1 MNKFSQLRSFNPNV
15 KLLVGLGGSEQGRD
29 TFHLLGNLATS
40 RSYYINNVRDLVNVY
55 GLDGI
60 DFDWQY
66 PGIQDDWI
74 EADKVFYVEYLRDFR
89 NALGSGK
96 IISIS
101 VASKDEDIS
110 RSYNIP
116 EIVPIVDFINLKTYN
131 LRGASNGDFSETAF
145 HSPLRPGSSQTP
157 PQSEWNVESIVEN
170 WKNQAGGANIDG
182 KLIIGIST
190 FGRSFTLEN
199 AANNGIGVPAS
210 GIGRGG
216 TVLPG
221 YNDFKGILAYREIC
235 NGLSR
240 IDSGWEENWDNVQ
253 RSSFATFDNDQWV
266 GYDSIRSSVGKI
278 VYARDNTVVGGVNYI
293 RLELEDW
300 SKLKSK

>member
-1 MNKFSQLRSFNPNV
+1 M
-15 KLLVGLGGSEQGRD
+15 
-29 TFHLLGNLATS
+29 
-40 RSYYINNVRDLVNVY
+40 RDLVNVY

-74 EADKVFYVEYLRDFR
+74 EVDKVFYVEYLRDFR
-89 NALGSGK
+89 NVLGSGK

-101 VASKDEDIS
+101 VAAKPEDIS
-110 RSYNIP
+110 RSYNVP

-145 HSPLRPGSSQTP
+145 HSPLRASPSQTP

-170 WKNQAGGANIDG
+170 WKNQAGSANIDE
-182 KLIIGIST
+182 KLIVGVST

-199 AANNGIGVPAS
+199 VANNGVGAPAS

-216 TVLPG
+216 TVLPS
-221 YNDFKGILAYREIC
+221 YSDFRGILAYREIC
-235 NGLSR
+235 RGILSDD
-240 IDSGWEENWDNVQ
+240 IENKWDDNQ
-253 RSSFATFDNDQWV
+253 RSHFGTFDDQWV

-278 VYARDNTVVGGVNYI
+278 VYARDNTAVGGVNYI

-300 SKLKSK
+300 SKL